1 MGKIDD
7 FSLVKKLPKTFL
19 ENDDTINDFF
29 NPEWKDK
36 TADFQRDSEKLI
48 NALFDS
54 IKSKNTGSLDSVS
67 TGSSGDGP
75 SSDGSQGDGSPGSSR
90 DGSPGDGSDEPGGD
104 GDNDDGDGGDIE
116 PTEVDPHSEKPK
128 EGLGGG
134 GMDDPRGEKQK
145 EADMAVSMEIIN
157 NTGDEAQSIVQGH
170 QMATSVK
177 IGQVEYNVTDPEI
190 QKKLK
195 KEAFDAFK
203 LAKKVINSK
212 LLILIGTSHLFASGL
227 LTLSGDN
234 ERVIKSVFSNLF
246 IKLSESEK
254 EFLLGEG
261 QTGGIFPKNQ
271 QKVRFFQK
279 LLGLLLI
286 EIVNFLVH

>member
-54 IKSKNTGSLDSVS
+54 VKSKNTGSLDSVS

-75 SSDGSQGDGSPGSSR
+75 SSDGSQSDGSPGSSR

-116 PTEVDPHSEKPK
+116 PTK
-128 EGLGGG
+128 
-134 GMDDPRGEKQK
+134 
-145 EADMAVSMEIIN
+145 
-157 NTGDEAQSIVQGH
+157 
-170 QMATSVK
+170 
-177 IGQVEYNVTDPEI
+177 
-190 QKKLK
+190 
-195 KEAFDAFK
+195 
-203 LAKKVINSK
+203 
-212 LLILIGTSHLFASGL
+212 
-227 LTLSGDN
+227 
-234 ERVIKSVFSNLF
+234 
-246 IKLSESEK
+246 
-254 EFLLGEG
+254 
-261 QTGGIFPKNQ
+261 
-271 QKVRFFQK
+271 
-279 LLGLLLI
+279 
-286 EIVNFLVH
+286 